1 MSARAMYAGKGKY
14 FPSSQKIKKIFII
27 SGGNTRQKTVTI
39 KLDRA
44 KRPDNA
50 QEGSQMFRKDQPRG
64 LLRMLREILG
74 GLFGP
79 LERRYR
85 RP

>member
-1 MSARAMYAGKGKY
+1 
-14 FPSSQKIKKIFII
+14 
-27 SGGNTRQKTVTI
+27 
-39 KLDRA
+39 
-44 KRPDNA
+44 
-50 QEGSQMFRKDQPRG
+50 MFRKDQPRG
-64 LLRMLREILG
+64 LLRMLREMLG